1 MPLCKYLHQD
11 IVAFGGEHDGVAC
24 EQCGIIKQ
32 IVIDDGCVAR
42 VIPETKRKDYI
53 DSKGSVH
60 PNCFSH
66 DNRCKPK
73 ISVLLVN
80 EHFENS
86 LNLFRRITGITDLY
100 GVAELEV
107 KQIKAYCPL
116 LEIIKD
122 DYAYSGN
129 SVLDFPNHC
138 SLMSFSGKN
147 MKELNNEFK
156 YKTILAKAA
165 VLKEC

>member
-11 IVAFGGEHDGVAC
+11 IVAFGGEHDGTVC
-24 EQCGIIKQ
+24 EQCGIIRQ
-32 IVIDDGCVAR
+32 ITVDNGNIAR
-42 VIPETKRKDYI
+42 IIPETKTKDYI
-53 DSKGSVH
+53 DSKGAVH

-86 LNLFRRITGITDLY
+86 LNLFKEKTGITNLF
-100 GVAELEV
+100 GFAEIAVE
-107 KQIKAYCPL
+107 QIKAHCPL
-116 LEIIKD
+116 LKIIKD

-129 SVLDFPNHC
+129 PVLDFPNHC

-156 YKTILAKAA
+156 YKTILAKVA